1 MNVNRDR
8 TQEEIDS
15 EIPFDPVGP
24 TPTQSPNDPVTPAPA
39 EMGDSEKPQGE
50 MNGLIGDAVTAPTTI
65 VQPF

>member
-1 MNVNRDR
+1 MNGNRDR

-39 EMGDSEKPQGE
+39 EAAESPSQPQTP
-50 MNGLIGDAVTAPTTI
+50 LIGEFTTAPTRI
-65 VQPF
+65 EPIC